1 MGRGGGQDLTCGHG
15 LQTPALDK
23 YPLNGTDAQTI
34 KGAVPA
40 QTPLQ
45 VSTIVPHLGSQ
56 KESMVSPSGVRS

>member
-1 MGRGGGQDLTCGHG
+1 MGRGGGQDLICGHG
-15 LQTPALDK
+15 LQTPALDN

-45 VSTIVPHLGSQ
+45 VSTIVAH
-56 KESMVSPSGVRS
+56 

>member
-1 MGRGGGQDLTCGHG
+1 MAMVYR
-15 LQTPALDK
+15 PLDK

-34 KGAVPA
+34 KGVVPA

-56 KESMVSPSGVRS
+56 KESMISPSGVRS